1 MANFFRNTW
10 IFIKGIYQRAE
21 RAALGNIVNRSTD
34 LYEHAKAKLI
44 FDYAFYYTMALIPV
58 TVLAIVTSNEVNLIV
73 IPFLVG
79 MLFICLVL
87 LRNGVSAKVVGALT
101 SLTTLVMPILSSF
114 FNNQDISPKYAT
126 IWIVSILFCYI
137 TANLLTAVLWSTI
150 IVAYLALV
158 AYIKL
163 NGISLYVSSGFSN
176 SYLYIS
182 NPIVITVYLLFII
195 RSMGMYYQNV
205 ISMERKRTQQQQKQ
219 QLSLIHQHLTKQF
232 MLVKGFSRSGRT
244 AFQNGELELLE
255 ACFTEIE
262 KQCGIA
268 INYLDES
275 SEQKHNGENY
285 TEV

>member
-21 RAALGNIVNRSTD
+21 RAALGNIVNRSAD

-44 FDYAFYYTMALIPV
+44 FDYAFYYTMALLPV
-58 TVLAIVTSNEVNLIV
+58 GALAIITSNEVNLIV
-73 IPFLVG
+73 IPFLIG
-79 MLFICLVL
+79 MLFLCLLL

-101 SLTTLVMPILSSF
+101 SLSTIVMPILSSF

-137 TANLLTAVLWSTI
+137 TVNLLTAVLWSAI
-150 IVAYLALV
+150 IVAYLVLV

-163 NGISLYVSSGFSN
+163 NGIVLYVSSGFSN

-182 NPIVITVYLLFII
+182 NPIVITIYLLFII

-205 ISMERKRTQQQQKQ
+205 INMERRRTQQQQKQ

-262 KQCGIA
+262 KQCEIA

-275 SEQKHNGENY
+275 SERKHMAENY
-285 TEV
+285 TDV